1 MPPSLATVTLNL
13 TVSERFGGAVHV
25 NTILSLESA
34 FEWVA
39 PDYKKKLLIN
49 NFEKRESSESFF
61 DDLLLLRSRNQL
73 I

>member
-39 PDYKKKLLIN
+39 PDYKKKILIN
-49 NFEKRESSESFF
+49 IFKKGEGFGIFLDN
-61 DDLLLLRSRNQL
+61 LLLLHSHNQL